1 MSGRPSDGAGAP
13 LAGAPSSAAAAS
25 VERATESRLISG
37 SRRVCGA
44 FFVGAG
50 VLHLV
55 RPRTFEQIVPP
66 GFGDAHALVLLS
78 GAAEIIGG
86 LSLACGNAR
95 WFSRWWLTALLVA
108 VFPAN
113 VYMALDPGKT
123 GSFGF
128 PRWALWARLPL
139 QAGGI
144 WGIWAV
150 TGR

>member
-1 MSGRPSDGAGAP
+1 MND
-13 LAGAPSSAAAAS
+13 
-25 VERATESRLISG
+25 ESRALRG
-37 SRRVCGA
+37 SRYACGV

-66 GFGDAHALVLLS
+66 GLGDPHALVFVS
-78 GAAEIIGG
+78 GLAEIVGG
-86 LSLACGNAR
+86 ASLARRESR

-113 VYMALDPGKT
+113 VYMAIDPGSAGT
-123 GSFGF
+123 FGL

-139 QAGGI
+139 QAVAI
-144 WGIWAV
+144 AWVWSVTKQKLRVQLPVWASPL
-150 TGR
+150 TGRRRRW